1 MLLWSEAADLVTNP
15 SVLFSTS
22 LVSQGHFGVFFCVLR
37 GEATVFILYPFLLWG
52 NAAES
57 VMKHRLLF
65 ALEDFQVGQT
75 TVC

>member
-1 MLLWSEAADLVTNP
+1 MGILG
-15 SVLFSTS
+15 FS
-22 LVSQGHFGVFFCVLR
+22 FMCW
-37 GEATVFILYPFLLWG
+37 GEATVFVLYPFLLWG

-57 VMKHRLLF
+57 VMKHWLLF